1 MLRKA
6 ILAYGVLL
14 VSCFVVNGLA
24 MFGLARELTRSD
36 AGAFVAGLAFAFAP
50 YQASQVAHVQM
61 LVAFG
66 MQVPRMLEMRRYQLP
81 RADARTVSRLVHRL
95 SGLPGVREVN
105 LGGEGV
111 AYLKVDSK
119 GFDEQ
124 NVIKL
129 LAGET

>member
-1 MLRKA
+1 
-6 ILAYGVLL
+6 V
-14 VSCFVVNGLA
+14 
-24 MFGLARELTRSD
+24 RS
-36 AGAFVAGLAFAFAP
+36 
-50 YQASQVAHVQM
+50 
-61 LVAFG
+61 
-66 MQVPRMLEMRRYQLP
+66 
-81 RADARTVSRLVHRL
+81 L

-105 LGGEGV
+105 LSGEGV